1 MTQRTQHGFSAPD
14 TVLLALI
21 DKIYCAATA
30 PALWRDLMPDIV
42 EFVGATKGQLFH
54 PNEDA
59 TRNIWAPHG
68 MSFELM
74 EVYGNYYHTMDEWVN
89 GFVRLGSPTERA
101 LVTDQ
106 LVDRR
111 KLAKTEY
118 HNDFLARFDIG
129 EICACMVE
137 FGPDKSPDVP
147 PTALAVYRGV
157 GAQPFG
163 EDEARRLSMV
173 TSHVRRALRLHWRI
187 GDLEHKNATNTEAL
201 ENLATGVAL
210 IGENLK
216 VTYLNPAARTIV
228 NAGDGLTVNDG
239 ELTAALS
246 TERMELSRLLRETTQ
261 TTISLAASRTETMA
275 VTRPNGKLPYRITAI
290 PAPASGIF
298 AIGRQH
304 TAAIVFISGD
314 QPGAQA
320 GLDKFAE
327 IYSLTPA
334 EKRLLSALLNG
345 APLKRAAR
353 DLRISVNTAHTEL
366 QSIFRK
372 TGTHRQVELV
382 SLVAGVTG
390 TNSVARTRDDA
401 KHS

>member
-1 MTQRTQHGFSAPD
+1 
-14 TVLLALI
+14 
-21 DKIYCAATA
+21 
-30 PALWRDLMPDIV
+30 LM
-42 EFVGATKGQLFH
+42 Q
-54 PNEDA
+54 
-59 TRNIWAPHG
+59 
-68 MSFELM
+68 
-74 EVYGNYYHTMDEWVN
+74 VYGNYYHTMDEWVN

-111 KLAKTEY
+111 ALAKTEY

-187 GDLEHKNATNTEAL
+187 GDLEHKNATNTEVL
-201 ENLATGVAL
+201 EHLNAGVAL
-210 IGENLK
+210 IGADSK
-216 VTYLNPAARTIV
+216 VTYLNRAARTIV
-228 NAGDGLTVNDG
+228 NAGDGLSVNDG
-239 ELTAALS
+239 ELTAALA
-246 TERMELSRLLRETTQ
+246 TEKVGLARLLGETTRA
-261 TTISLAASRTETMA
+261 TVSLASSRTETMA
-275 VTRPNGKLPYRITAI
+275 ITRRNGKLPYRITAI

-304 TAAIVFISGD
+304 TAAIVFISGG
-314 QPGAQA
+314 QPGPQT
-320 GLDKFAE
+320 GLDKLAE

-345 APLKRAAR
+345 APLKLAAR
-353 DLRISVNTAHTEL
+353 ELTISPNTAHTQL
-366 QSIFRK
+366 NNIFAK
-372 TGTHRQVELV
+372 TGLHRQTDLV
-382 SLVAGVTG
+382 RLAASLAGPP
-390 TNSVARTRDDA
+390 AA
-401 KHS
+401 